1 MFMKKVLKSV
11 APKHTDI
18 LKELA
23 KLQLASGKP
32 NVSLGSFEYVNLKDW
47 KHICCSTAFIV
58 SKDSEFDS
66 MLRELCDH
74 HMVQR
79 IDDISVGITYVCIPT
94 KKDKVREIL
103 KSMIH
108 DEHT

>member
-1 MFMKKVLKSV
+1 MFMKKLLKSV
-11 APKHTDI
+11 APKHTAI

-23 KLQLASGKP
+23 KMQLTSGEP
-32 NVSLGSFEYVNLKDW
+32 NISLGSFEYVDLKDW
-47 KHICCSTAFIV
+47 KHICFDTAFIV
-58 SKDSEFDS
+58 SKNSEFDS

-79 IDDISVGITYVCIPT
+79 IDDTSVGITYVCIPT

-103 KSMIH
+103 KSMIN
-108 DEHT
+108 DT

>member
-11 APKHTDI
+11 APKHTAI

-23 KLQLASGKP
+23 KMQLSSGKP
-32 NVSLGSFEYVNLKDW
+32 NISLGSFEYVDLKEW
-47 KHICCSTAFIV
+47 REICFDTAFIV
-58 SKDSEFDS
+58 TKSSEFDS

-79 IDDISVGITYVCIPT
+79 IDDTFAGITYVCIPT
-94 KKDKVREIL
+94 KKDKVVEIL
-103 KSMIH
+103 KSMMK
-108 DEHT
+108 DT